1 MSQDF
6 DCVIYSI
13 WASSPPD
20 GDKTTG
26 RTLTAV
32 KCGLGVASF
41 YTARLPKFYNVKL
54 MAKVFKAGSFVSMV
68 GLEKPVI

>member
-6 DCVIYSI
+6 DCVIYSM

-26 RTLTAV
+26 RTLILTAV

-41 YTARLPKFYNVKL
+41 YTAWLPNFENVKL
-54 MAKVFKAGSFVSMV
+54 MAKVFKTGSFVWM
-68 GLEKPVI
+68 G